1 LLQHELKTDGSFQ
14 FWHTP
19 NEGLL
24 CAAKVKT
31 SEFPVQTRRRSQ
43 LAVFEVTNRK
53 HDDIMLV
60 FEELQN
66 IEDKPSHL
74 PEIFRKAL
82 RAENL
87 TRYKT
92 RETIGKSADFVSAI
106 TSTYLE

>member
-1 LLQHELKTDGSFQ
+1 
-14 FWHTP
+14 
-19 NEGLL
+19 
-24 CAAKVKT
+24 
-31 SEFPVQTRRRSQ
+31 
-43 LAVFEVTNRK
+43 
-53 HDDIMLV
+53 MLV
-60 FEELQN
+60 FEEVQN

-87 TRYKT
+87 ARYKT